1 MKEGKL
7 GVGRCDTVVFGE
19 PAAFMFVVEIEVAG
33 LLKVVISPCQCT
45 WCHVQK
51 SSFPI
56 LFVWFV
62 M

>member
-7 GVGRCDTVVFGE
+7 GVVRCDTMVFGE

-33 LLKVVISPCQCT
+33 LLKVVISPYQCT

-56 LFVWFV
+56 LFVWCV
-62 M
+62 I